1 MATTPSAALATKT
14 NFVTSKAKNLKAYL
28 LGFAPNAEAQ
38 AMMDGFDE
46 SQIIPTI
53 MTKLVPMAVL
63 CQLDKVVDAV
73 METLTV
79 PENQVPEVRA
89 KIMAY
94 LRCFVDVMVG
104 ST

>member
-1 MATTPSAALATKT
+1 ML
-14 NFVTSKAKNLKAYL
+14 
-28 LGFAPNAEAQ
+28 
-38 AMMDGFDE
+38 DGFDE

-79 PENQVPEVRA
+79 PPNQVPEVRA